1 VSAWLAGLARRAI
14 DRRRVNRGRK
24 PPLAEPPASAPVLDP
39 AVELH
44 QVQSAS
50 VVHTAIAGLTANE
63 RAAYQLAYFSD
74 LSQSEVAKKLRIP
87 LGNRKDRDAQRD
99 DQAARDASRSARVAT
114 GRMTIRQSKTRS
126 PRSTGQKQLDE
137 GSYGDSACGY
147 SRRGFGQPKGR
158 QPPLGLPEPDQD
170 SAVVALTESWAQC

>member
-1 VSAWLAGLARRAI
+1 MSAWLAGLARRAI

-87 LGNRKDRDAQRD
+87 LGNRKDQDAQRD
-99 DQAARDASRSARVAT
+99 DQAARDAIRSARVAT

-137 GSYGDSACGY
+137 G